1 MPFET
6 ENPLGEKEA
15 DEVGATEGQLAVTA
29 ADLEPAWR
37 GMKDGGASRRRRPS
51 P

>member
-1 MPFET
+1 MSFET

-15 DEVGATEGQLAVTA
+15 DEVGAAEGQLAATA

-37 GMKDGGASRRRRPS
+37 RTVARHDGGRR
-51 P
+51 

>member
-6 ENPLGEKEA
+6 ENPLGEKED
-15 DEVGATEGQLAVTA
+15 DEVGATEGQVAVTA

-37 GMKDGGASRRRRPS
+37 GMNKWQGARRQGPS